1 MKSGYT
7 REILLCPASQS
18 TGFHFGKLPTV
29 TAKSKKHQSDINHM
43 KRSTIIFYVLL
54 LLTVSLKGQNPLPAL
69 KDYQYDTDNNIID
82 FDKEIQN
89 PFDQLTFTNVY
100 YRYYK
105 NPQYNQ
111 TFSSIKIML
120 FRVEYEFLLQTHI
133 TNNNEMIYKFQYNK
147 KEDKIIRIKVTN
159 YCQENGKTIATKL
172 SKKDYEVIIADSVIT
187 IKPNKGA
194 LKLNT
199 TLRIYCSIES
209 SDINL
214 KNLSPLNKIENSS
227 NYISFNVPEIF
238 KYMTVNNSLEIVR
251 TEQSDMKLIKFTY
264 DVNKLTENYYVL
276 NSTVIWKISNDF
288 DYSGIYFPLLSINI
302 PDGVGISAQEIINK
316 GKS

>member
-1 MKSGYT
+1 M
-7 REILLCPASQS
+7 LLWIVSLNGQ
-18 TGFHFGKLPTV
+18 
-29 TAKSKKHQSDINHM
+29 N
-43 KRSTIIFYVLL
+43 LL
-54 LLTVSLKGQNPLPAL
+54 LAL
-69 KDYQYDTDNNIID
+69 KEYQYDTYNNRID
-82 FDKEIQN
+82 LDKEILN

-120 FRVEYEFLLQTHI
+120 FRVEYEFLIQDQI
-133 TNNNEMIYKFQYNK
+133 TDNNEMSYQFQYNK
-147 KEDKIIRIKVTN
+147 KEDKITRIRLTN

-187 IKPNKGA
+187 IKPNKEA

-209 SDINL
+209 PDINF
-214 KNLSPLNKIENSS
+214 KNLSPLNKIKNSS

-238 KYMTVNNSLEIVR
+238 KYMTVNNSLEILR
-251 TEQSDMKLIKFTY
+251 TEQGDMKLIKFTY
-264 DVNKLTENYYVL
+264 DVNNLTENHYVSS
-276 NSTVIWKISNDF
+276 STVIWKIRNDY

-302 PDGVGISAQEIINK
+302 PGGVGISAEEIINK
-316 GKS
+316 GK